1 MEERNYMLPSEKI
14 REEQR
19 AQKKER
25 FLESISRSN
34 IVTAS
39 CESAGISRDTFYRW
53 VAEGFITQVELDE
66 ARGRFHDLIRGE
78 LIKRGF
84 IGIPK
89 MVIQNGK
96 VVTDED
102 GKPLQ
107 QYFPDTKVLLE
118 LARKHLPE
126 WANFRFEDE
135 PEREIDGIPEKYC
148 IQFDIRKLN
157 KEQVAALKQIAE
169 DLYDSEHGII
179 DASKTPFTT
188 MQEDRY
194 RNN

>member
-66 ARGRFHDLIRGE
+66 SRGRFHDLIRGE

-89 MVIQNGK
+89 LVIQNGK

-107 QYFPDTKVLLE
+107 QYFPDTRVLLE
-118 LARKHLPE
+118 LARKNLPE
-126 WANFRFEDE
+126 WSGFKFEDE
-135 PEREIDGIPEKYC
+135 PEHSEDGIPDRFRLT
-148 IQFDIRKLN
+148 FDMRKLD
-157 KEQVAALKQIAE
+157 KEQFQALKQIAQ
-169 DLYDSEHGII
+169 DIYDMEHGIV
-179 DASKTPFTT
+179 AST
-188 MQEDRY
+188 MHEDRY